1 MNNKH
6 LPSNTVMALMMYDA
20 VCEAYNAMVIDNHRR
35 ANPDHPKAMATRTK
49 FEELKMLFESS
60 TGLMWEWI
68 HNRYGE
74 NMSARYF
81 NEIINENE
89 D

>member
-1 MNNKH
+1 MNNNH
-6 LPSNTVMALMMYDA
+6 LPSNTVIALILYDE

-35 ANPDHPKAMATRTK
+35 ANPDHPKATATREK
-49 FEELKMLFESS
+49 FIYMKSLFEGS
-60 TGLMWEWI
+60 TGLNWEWL
-68 HNRYGE
+68 HTRYGE